1 MGSTVVPSSGPA
13 GVGPA
18 SDISGDREWVSRRN
32 SHAGTAPANDEHES
46 AYTKAKLPPSDVHAV
61 GLNRFHPVY
70 VGNLNLEEKPALRY
84 FHLLALES
92 RSPDVGPE

>member
-1 MGSTVVPSSGPA
+1 
-13 GVGPA
+13 VGPA
-18 SDISGDREWVSRRN
+18 SDIPGHREWASRRN

-46 AYTKAKLPPSDVHAV
+46 AYTNAKLPPSDVHVV

-70 VGNLNLEEKPALRY
+70 VGNLNLEGKPALRY

-92 RSPDVGPE
+92 RPPDVGPKQGS